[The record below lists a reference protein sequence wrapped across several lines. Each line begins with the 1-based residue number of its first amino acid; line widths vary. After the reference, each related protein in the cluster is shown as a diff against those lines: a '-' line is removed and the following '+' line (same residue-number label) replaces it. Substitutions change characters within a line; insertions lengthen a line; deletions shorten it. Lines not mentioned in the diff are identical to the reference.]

1 MTGAVN
7 RVLVVGGGFSGMSAA
22 IELRKRGISVDLVE
36 IDEGWRS
43 YGAGITLGGATFRA
57 FATLGILDAFM
68 ERGSATDGLHLQLA
82 DGTQIATLPTP
93 RVAGD
98 DIPGSG
104 GIMRPV
110 LAGILAEATRAA
122 GTEVLL
128 GVTFETITQ
137 DEDGV
142 TVALSNGET
151 RRYDLVVGADGLF
164 SSVRKAQFRDAPEPS
179 YTGQAVWRAVV
190 ERPAEIDTAIM
201 WMGPRIKVGI
211 NPVSQTHAYVFV
223 TEDRPEKRRLD
234 ESEYLPVFKRLL
246 APFSAPLL
254 SRIREEISE
263 ESSIVYRP
271 LEGLLVP
278 LPWHRGRVLLI
289 GDAVHAT
296 TPHLASGACIGIE
309 DAIVLAEEL
318 EGADTVEAG
327 LHAFEQRRWE
337 RCRMVVQN
345 SLRLGE
351 IEIHNGDRQ
360 EHATIMRDSIMAL
373 AAAI

>member
-36 IDEGWRS
+36 IDKGWRS

-110 LAGILAEATRAA
+110 LAGILAEASRAA
-122 GTEVLL
+122 GAEVLL

>member
-36 IDEGWRS
+36 IDKGWRS

-57 FATLGILDAFM
+57 FATLVILDAFM

>member
-36 IDEGWRS
+36 IDKGWRS

>member
-110 LAGILAEATRAA
+110 LAGILAEASRAA
-122 GTEVLL
+122 GAEVLL

>member
-1 MTGAVN
+1 MSRAVDK
-7 RVLVVGGGFSGMSAA
+7 VLIIGGGFSGMSAA

-122 GTEVLL
+122 GADVLL

-151 RRYDLVVGADGLF
+151 RRFDLVVGADGLF
-164 SSVRKAQFRDAPEPS
+164 SSVRKAQFPDAPEPT

-190 ERPAEIDTAIM
+190 ERPTEIDTAIM

-211 NPVSQTHAYVFV
+211 NPVSKTHAYVFV

-234 ESEYLPVFKRLL
+234 ESEYLPVLRRLL

-254 SRIREEISE
+254 SRIREEVSE

-278 LPWHRGRVLLI
+278 LPWHRGRVVLI
-289 GDAVHAT
+289 GDAAHAT

-327 LHAFEQRRWE
+327 LRAFEQRRWE

-373 AAAI
+373 AAPI

>member
-1 MTGAVN
+1 MNGAFSK
-7 RVLVVGGGFSGMSAA
+7 VLVIGGGFSGMSAA
-22 IELRKRGISVDLVE
+22 IELRKRGIEVDLVE

-43 YGAGITLGGATFRA
+43 YGAGITLGGATLRA
-57 FATLGILDAFM
+57 FRTLGILDAFL
-68 ERGSATDGLHLQLA
+68 EKGSATDGAHLRLA

-110 LAGILAEATRAA
+110 LAGILAEATRGA
-122 GTEVLL
+122 GVNVLL
-128 GVTFETITQ
+128 GTTFESFAQ
-137 DEDGV
+137 DDAGV
-142 TVALSNGET
+142 TVELTNGES
-151 RRYDLVVGADGLF
+151 RRYDMVIGADGLF
-164 SSVRKAQFRDAPEPS
+164 SSVRKSLFPDAPTPA

-190 ERPAEIDTAIM
+190 DRPSEVDTAIM
-201 WMGPRIKVGI
+201 WMGPKIKVGI
-211 NPVSQTHAYVFV
+211 NPVSKSQAYVFV
-223 TEDRPEKRRLD
+223 TEDRPQKRRIEATEHLALFKNLLD
-234 ESEYLPVFKRLL
+234 
-246 APFSAPLL
+246 PFSAPLVATIRDQL
-254 SRIREEISE
+254 SED
-263 ESSIVYRP
+263 SSIVYRP

-278 LPWHRGRVLLI
+278 LPWHRGRIVLI

-318 EGADTVEAG
+318 ERAAGIEAG
-327 LHAFEQRRWE
+327 LKSFEARRWV
-337 RCRMVVQN
+337 RCRMVVEN

-360 EHATIMRDSIMAL
+360 EHATIMRESMMAL
-373 AAAI
+373 AAPI